1 MKPAMQAYE
10 AQVADI
16 LAESLII
23 SDTTVSGDDALV
35 KDNAWD
41 NIWTNADAE

>member
-1 MKPAMQAYE
+1 MQAYE

-23 SDTTVSGDDALV
+23 SDKTVSGDDALV
-35 KDNAWD
+35 RDNPWD
-41 NIWTNADAE
+41 MIWTNEEE